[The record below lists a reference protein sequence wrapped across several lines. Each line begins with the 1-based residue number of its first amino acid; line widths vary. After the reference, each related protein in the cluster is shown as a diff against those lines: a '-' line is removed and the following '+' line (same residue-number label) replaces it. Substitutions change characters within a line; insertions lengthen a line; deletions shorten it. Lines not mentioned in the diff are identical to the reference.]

1 MHDAAGRRRG
11 HGDVMPI
18 EEGNGDRGEE
28 IERRTEVF
36 HRYEAAFGESP
47 PLTHWNERFDL
58 FALMEMAIAR
68 GRKLTAEE
76 LGGGHPED
84 SVV

>member
-1 MHDAAGRRRG
+1 MLIRE
-11 HGDVMPI
+11 GDTAM
-18 EEGNGDRGEE
+18 DEE
-28 IERRTEVF
+28 IEWRTEVF

-47 PLTHWNERFDL
+47 PLMHWNERFDL

-84 SVV
+84 SAV

>member
-1 MHDAAGRRRG
+1 MLIRE
-11 HGDVMPI
+11 GDTAM
-18 EEGNGDRGEE
+18 DEE
-28 IERRTEVF
+28 IEWRTEVF

>member
-1 MHDAAGRRRG
+1 MLIRE
-11 HGDVMPI
+11 GDTAM
-18 EEGNGDRGEE
+18 DEE
-28 IERRTEVF
+28 IEWRTEVFHREVF

>member
-1 MHDAAGRRRG
+1 MLIRE
-11 HGDVMPI
+11 GDTAM
-18 EEGNGDRGEE
+18 DEE
-28 IERRTEVF
+28 IEWRTEVF

-47 PLTHWNERFDL
+47 PLMHWNERFDL

-76 LGGGHPED
+76 LGGGHPDD

>member
-1 MHDAAGRRRG
+1 LVELVDLRARA
-11 HGDVMPI
+11 
-18 EEGNGDRGEE
+18 
-28 IERRTEVF
+28 ERKTAMDEDEWRTEVF

-47 PLTHWNERFDL
+47 PLMHWNERFDL

-84 SVV
+84 SAV